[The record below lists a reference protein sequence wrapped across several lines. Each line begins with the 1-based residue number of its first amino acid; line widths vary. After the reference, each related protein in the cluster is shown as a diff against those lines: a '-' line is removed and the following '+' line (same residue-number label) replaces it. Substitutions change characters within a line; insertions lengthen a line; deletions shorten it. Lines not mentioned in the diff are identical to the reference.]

1 MKPKTRTIYSY
12 EQKTSIMKKLFILAL
27 ALISGLNS
35 AQAQLDPSDSFEGPL
50 SRAILGAPRPKAYGG
65 IGYLNHNSSIGA
77 LENIFSDSGES
88 FSRIFDNLP
97 SEFPGVTYAYE
108 SKIQVKAEDYFR
120 KGIEGNSYD
129 SIEYAI
135 NKSEIVEDGRVVK
148 VEREIINCFSSSQSE
163 ERFIQI
169 SRYDGEIVHILD
181 NFSGLK

>member
-1 MKPKTRTIYSY
+1 MNQITNT
-12 EQKTSIMKKLFILAL
+12 MKKLILAF

-35 AQAQLDPSDSFEGPL
+35 AQAQFQLDPSDSFEGPL

-97 SEFPGVTYAYE
+97 SEFPGVTYSEE
-108 SKIQVKAEDYFR
+108 SKIRVKADDYYR
-120 KGIEGNSYD
+120 KCIEGHSYD

-148 VEREIINCFSSSQSE
+148 VEREIINCFSSSQSGRA
-163 ERFIQI
+163 RFIQI
-169 SRYDGEIVHILD
+169 SRYDGEIVSILD
-181 NFSGLK
+181 DFSGLK